1 MSKAIRAILIV
12 QVMMLHILLILVKDM
27 FTIFVLQTV
36 IGYMTMLTFQE
47 VVQQLLVALYQPD
60 LQVVT
65 IYIIIEAGLE

>member
-47 VVQQLLVALYQPD
+47 VVQQLLVALYQLD